1 MTSITI
7 GGPRETGP
15 AVAEPAP
22 LPTGGLVARA
32 ADLLGE
38 AAGLPQP
45 GYVTVSATQHI
56 SLQFA
61 PDRGSFAA
69 ITGWALRFGG
79 VVASERREDGEI
91 GCHLEFAYQGV
102 TVGAYAYIPAAQPAT

>member
-32 ADLLGE
+32 AGLLGE
-38 AAGLPQP
+38 AADLPQP

-61 PDRGSFAA
+61 PDRSSFDAL
-69 ITGWALRFGG
+69 TGWALRFGG
-79 VVASERREDGEI
+79 SPQQLGQTDRQRAHRQRRQLAV
-91 GCHLEFAYQGV
+91 H
-102 TVGAYAYIPAAQPAT
+102 